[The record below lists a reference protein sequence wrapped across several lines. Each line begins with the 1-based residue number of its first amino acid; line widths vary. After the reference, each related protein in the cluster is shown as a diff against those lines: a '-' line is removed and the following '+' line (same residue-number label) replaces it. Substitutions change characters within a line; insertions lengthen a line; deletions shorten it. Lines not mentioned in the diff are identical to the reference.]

1 MDPEELQRL
10 VERMLNTKRGAKV
23 MYTADRLRLEGRR
36 QGLEEGIKQASR
48 STLLRQLRLR
58 FGAAVSHAEAK
69 VQSATL
75 DQVQLWLDRAVLAAT
90 LDEVFRAEDVHRRP
104 DTAP

>member
-36 QGLEEGIKQASR
+36 QGLEEGIGQGIEQGEDRALR
-48 STLLRQLRLR
+48 RTLLRQLRLR
-58 FGAAVSHAEAK
+58 FSVKASSVK
-69 VQSATL
+69 PMVQSAAL
-75 DQVQLWLDRAVLAAT
+75 SQVQRWLDRMVLAAT
-90 LDEVFRAEDVHRRP
+90 LDDVFRED
-104 DTAP
+104 